1 MPRPLSPPYVRGTV
15 TNEAGS
21 QVRENELFHFESE
34 VVPVLEMLVGRVI
47 EKSLL
52 EVQVF
57 QPSLINFKI
66 SLFVLQVST
75 INSFSIHIFILPYFI
90 FAVSDI
96 SISGRGR
103 ARSDE
108 RTEARL
114 RGTAQR

>member
-57 QPSLINFKI
+57 QPSLLIGFKI

-90 FAVSDI
+90 FAVSDNLI
-96 SISGRGR
+96 FKICSF
-103 ARSDE
+103 
-108 RTEARL
+108 
-114 RGTAQR
+114 